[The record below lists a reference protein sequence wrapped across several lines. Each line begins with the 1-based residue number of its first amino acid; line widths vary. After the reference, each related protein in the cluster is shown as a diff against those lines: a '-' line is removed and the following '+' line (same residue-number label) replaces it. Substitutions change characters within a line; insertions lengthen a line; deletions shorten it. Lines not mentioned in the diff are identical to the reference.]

1 MEVWEVRVYK
11 NFDDL
16 IDHNKSLFKRILE
29 DGHIDLMRACWSA
42 RDPEVRNFEKRILL
56 RERESEKTTVEL
68 TKLKE
73 DYQALLGELESTT
86 KKLQGVTVVSD
97 NQTEVISD
105 LEKNCQSLEKFNHEL
120 LEAQNN
126 LQDDVANFEQ
136 LNELKE
142 QEYLSLK
149 ESYDREKLETKLE
162 LKSAKEAISYANE
175 LEDLQKNNLK
185 YIDELETKVE
195 KTTKD
200 YESIKKTYLS
210 QVEVVKK
217 HEQELERINKNL
229 QSTNSQKSELE
240 KKHNLLISQY
250 KDLDSLIKKLKDQ
263 LHSANLSSKQK
274 QTNLNQ
280 LQSTLELKV
289 KTLEEREK
297 EAQQLTSQ
305 LKSHEQVLNELREE
319 INLMDK
325 VILESEENQRSL
337 EEYAEKLKVTTEREI
352 IKRKESDA
360 RYEVLRSRMANL
372 LTEKENL
379 EAKFKAVEKT
389 LSGIQQQLTPRAT
402 AIKTSNHLQLDN

>member
-42 RDPEVRNFEKRILL
+42 RDPEIRNFEKRILL
-56 RERESEKTTVEL
+56 KERESEKTIADL
-68 TKLKE
+68 AKLKE
-73 DYQALLGELESTT
+73 EYQTLLGELESTT
-86 KKLQGVTVVSD
+86 KKLEGVAIVSD
-97 NQTEVISD
+97 NQTKAISE
-105 LEKNCQSLEKFNHEL
+105 LEQNCESLEKFNQEL
-120 LEAQNN
+120 LEVQNN

-142 QEYLSLK
+142 QEYLALK

-162 LKSAKEAISYANE
+162 LKNAKEAISYANE

-185 YIDELETKVE
+185 YIDELETKLQ
-195 KTTKD
+195 KTAKD
-200 YESIKKTYLS
+200 YESIKKSYIS
-210 QVEVVKK
+210 QAEIVKK
-217 HEQELERINKNL
+217 HEQELDKINKNL
-229 QSTNSQKSELE
+229 QSTNAQKSGLE
-240 KKHNLLISQY
+240 KKHQLLLAQY
-250 KDLDSLIKKLKDQ
+250 TDLESLTKKLKDQ
-263 LHSANLSSKQK
+263 LYSANLSSKQK
-274 QTNLNQ
+274 QTNLTQ
-280 LQSTLELKV
+280 LQSTLDLKV

-297 EAQQLTSQ
+297 EAQQLANQ
-305 LKSHEQVLNELREE
+305 LKSHEHALNELREE

-337 EEYAEKLKVTTEREI
+337 EDYAEKLKVTTEREI

-360 RYEVLRSRMANL
+360 KYEVLRSRMANL

-389 LSGIQQQLTPRAT
+389 LSGIQQQLTPRAS
-402 AIKTSNHLQLDN
+402 AIKTNHHLQLDN